1 MERSTICPVKTE
13 QKEAPWM
20 TNCWREV
27 VVSVQGYMILLD
39 MVFQVDLVLMYSA
52 FMQCNVQEGVKTL
65 NLPLHNKNS
74 NS

>member
-39 MVFQVDLVLMYSA
+39 MVFRVDLVLNVVSVQA
-52 FMQCNVQEGVKTL
+52 VQCAGRG
-65 NLPLHNKNS
+65 
-74 NS
+74 